1 MLTDLVSMST
11 DKIYN
16 LKFSDEV
23 YTKTKIIEFNLN
35 SH

>member
-1 MLTDLVSMST
+1 MPTHLVSMST

-16 LKFSDEV
+16 LKFSGEV
-23 YTKTKIIEFNLN
+23 YTKTKITEFNLN